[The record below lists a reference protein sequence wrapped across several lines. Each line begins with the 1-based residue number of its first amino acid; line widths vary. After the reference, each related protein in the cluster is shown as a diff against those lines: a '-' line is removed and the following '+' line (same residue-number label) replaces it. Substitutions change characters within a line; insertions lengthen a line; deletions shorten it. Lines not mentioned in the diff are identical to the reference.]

1 MAADCVISAID
12 PLATASVK
20 MPHRLVREMA
30 SSAFAGNQRAV
41 EVKRLP
47 SFMECPWRP
56 HHSRISPKSSS
67 NDVALGVPSKKA
79 SSKFR
84 EINATPA
91 RQSWKGLDF
100 R

>member
-1 MAADCVISAID
+1 MAADYVISAID

-20 MPHRLVREMA
+20 MPHRLVWEMA
-30 SSAFAGNQRAV
+30 SSGFAGNQRAV

-47 SFMECPWRP
+47 SSMECPWRLR
-56 HHSRISPKSSS
+56 HSRTSPKSSS
-67 NDVALGVPSKKA
+67 NAVALGVPSKKA

-91 RQSWKGLDF
+91 RLSLRDWDF